1 MNMASKQT
9 DEQLDRGALAALYE
23 ETFRNFEEGS
33 IIEGRVVAI
42 SKDKVVVD
50 IGYKSEGIIPA
61 DQFSGEELQGLK
73 VNDRLQVYIE
83 EREDADGNLIL
94 SKEKADKMK
103 VWEDLEKS
111 YKDEKVVEGRILSR
125 IKGGMMVDI
134 GVKAFLPGS
143 QIDLH
148 PVRDLDG
155 LVGKSFPLKIIKI
168 NHRRGNV
175 VVSRRV
181 LLEESRDRKR
191 QTTLSSLKEGQ
202 LSQGTVKNITDYGAF
217 IDLGGIDGLLHITDM
232 SWGRVG
238 HPSEM
243 FVIGDKVEVMILK
256 YDRESGRIS
265 LGVKQK
271 SSDPWTSVATKY
283 PVGSRI
289 RGRVVSLTD
298 YGAFIEL
305 EPGVEGLV
313 HVSEMSWTH
322 EVRHPSRLV
331 SVGDQIEAAVL
342 NVDANSRKISLG
354 MKQTAPNPW
363 DMVETKYPS
372 GTRIEGKVKSLTD
385 FGAFIGLEEG
395 IDGLIH
401 ISDMSWTRHIKHPS
415 ELFKKGQKIEAVVL
429 RIDKDKERLSLGYK
443 QLTRD
448 PWEEEIPQRYKVGTT
463 APGKVTKIA
472 DFGVFVELEGGVEGL
487 IHISET
493 GLEPQ
498 ARLEDKFKI
507 NDTVSAKII
516 KTDREER
523 KIALSLREQQL
534 DAERKQVDEF
544 HATQGAVD
552 QSLGRTAQK
561 TKKRPDAESGDPD
574 VPS

>member
-33 IIEGRVVAI
+33 IIEGGVVAI

-61 DQFSGEELQGLK
+61 DQFSGEELQALK
-73 VNDRLQVYIE
+73 ISDRLQVYIE

-217 IDLGGIDGLLHITDM
+217 IDL
-232 SWGRVG
+232 
-238 HPSEM
+238 
-243 FVIGDKVEVMILK
+243 
-256 YDRESGRIS
+256 
-265 LGVKQK
+265 
-271 SSDPWTSVATKY
+271 
-283 PVGSRI
+283 
-289 RGRVVSLTD
+289 
-298 YGAFIEL
+298 

-401 ISDMSWTRHIKHPS
+401 ISDMSWARHIKHPS

-463 APGKVTKIA
+463 APGKVTKIT

-574 VPS
+574 VTS

>member
-9 DEQLDRGALAALYE
+9 EEQLDRGALAALYE

-61 DQFSGEELQGLK
+61 DQFSGEELQALK
-73 VNDRLQVYIE
+73 ISDRLQVYIE